1 MLTPIYCMC
10 YLRNLRDRK
19 ENIMAKWH
27 YTTLKEGTK
36 SYKAAM
42 QTLTVEGHAKKG
54 YTRFSDLGLPGLWKL
69 YLQRKAKK

>member
-1 MLTPIYCMC
+1 
-10 YLRNLRDRK
+10 
-19 ENIMAKWH
+19 MAKWH